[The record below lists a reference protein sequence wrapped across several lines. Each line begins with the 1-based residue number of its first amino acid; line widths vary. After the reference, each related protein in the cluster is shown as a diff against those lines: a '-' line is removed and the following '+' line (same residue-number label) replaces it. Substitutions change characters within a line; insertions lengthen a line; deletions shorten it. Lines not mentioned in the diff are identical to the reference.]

1 MMGVV
6 RALRKVTAGPG
17 LELVDVPE
25 PVCGDKDVKI
35 RVLRAGLCG
44 TDLHLEQWDD
54 WAAATVQV
62 PMTLGHE
69 FFGEVVEVGADVD
82 HVAVGDRVSG
92 EGHIVCGNCRNCR
105 AGRRHLCINT
115 VGVGV
120 NRDGAF
126 ADYVVIPATNAWVQ
140 PADLDPDLGA
150 LFDPLGNATHTALQ
164 WPVVGEDV
172 VITGAGPIG
181 VMATAVVAAR
191 RGAADLR
198 HRPVG
203 RAAGAGEGGR
213 RRPRRRRRRRADR
226 CARPRPPLGMVEG
239 FDIGLEM
246 SGSPLAVEDM
256 LANMNHGGRV
266 ALLGLPKDRYAID
279 WGRVI
284 THMITL
290 RGIYGRE
297 MFETWYLMGSML
309 ATSPALRAAVSSVVT
324 GRYPAEE
331 WQQAFDE
338 TRSGTAA
345 RSCSTGAD
353 PASATRPGYRLVGR
367 GIGAPTKR

>member
-1 MMGVV
+1 M

-17 LELVDVPE
+17 LELVEVPD
-25 PVCGDKDVKI
+25 PVCGPKDVMV
-35 RVLRAGLCG
+35 RVLRAGICG
-44 TDLHLEQWDD
+44 TDLHLEQWDE
-54 WAAATVQV
+54 WAAATVRA
-62 PMTLGHE
+62 PLTLGHE
-69 FFGEVVEVGADVD
+69 FCGRVVEVGADVE
-82 HVAVGDRVSG
+82 HVAVGDLVSG
-92 EGHIVCGNCRNCR
+92 EGHVVCGVCRNCR

-115 VGVGV
+115 VGIGV

-126 ADYVVIPATNAWVQ
+126 ADLVVLPATNAWVQ

-150 LFDPLGNATHTALQ
+150 VFDPLGNAVHTALQ

-172 VITGAGPIG
+172 AVTGAGPIG
-181 VMATAVVAAR
+181 VMAVAVVRHAGAR
-191 RGAADLR
+191 RIAVTDMSADRLALA
-198 HRPVG
+198 
-203 RAAGAGEGGR
+203 RAAGADHVVDVSRGESLADAQ
-213 RRPRRRRRRRADR
+213 RA
-226 CARPRPPLGMVEG
+226 LGMMEG

-246 SGSPLAVEDM
+246 SGSPLAVEDL

-309 ATSPALRAAVSSVVT
+309 ASSERLRASVSSVIT

-331 WQQAFDE
+331 WQAAFAE
-338 TRSGTAA
+338 TRSGRGGKVVLDWSAPG
-345 RSCSTGAD
+345 GA
-353 PASATRPGYRLVGR
+353 
-367 GIGAPTKR
+367 